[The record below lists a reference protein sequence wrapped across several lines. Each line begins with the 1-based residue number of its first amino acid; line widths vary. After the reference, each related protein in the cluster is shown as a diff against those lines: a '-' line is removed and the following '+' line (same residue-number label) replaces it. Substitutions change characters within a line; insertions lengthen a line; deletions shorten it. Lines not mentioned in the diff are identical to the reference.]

1 MRFASGWFE
10 GAVVAG
16 VISVL
21 TSASSF
27 MAVCCFTW
35 NRLRAYGSQRKRY
48 VKSLPIYRRFEKK
61 LAELNAAAVEIGA
74 DVAKLDRERQERL
87 RDLGEIALSENADW
101 FLAKRKLELPK

>member
-1 MRFASGWFE
+1 
-10 GAVVAG
+10 
-16 VISVL
+16 
-21 TSASSF
+21 